1 MGLSVKSKQ
10 KTHVA
15 WDYGSSRNTVE
26 LHPQDASIQTICSC
40 CRTQVSNGLTEK
52 GLQILSPSVYKS
64 IISCTKNT
72 KGGLCN
78 NG

>member
-40 CRTQVSNGLTEK
+40 CCTQVSNGLTEK
-52 GLQILSPSVYKS
+52 GLQIERQDRSTFLTASVEHGA
-64 IISCTKNT
+64 CA
-72 KGGLCN
+72 
-78 NG
+78 